1 MDEEPF
7 WTTRAALRCSPPPSR
22 AGAARDGTTTEAG
35 TAVAS
40 TAGSGGAGSR
50 TARLDERYGRR
61 APSPRRRRARVL
73 VAAVGGAAVLAWAAW
88 AGPALLLG
96 EGVSTQVVGFSA
108 PTATAVELDFQVTM
122 DPGRT
127 ARCDLRAL
135 AEDFTTVGWQT
146 VDVGPSDGDVVRRS
160 VEIRTQQPAVSAEV
174 MGCELLADG

>member
-1 MDEEPF
+1 M
-7 WTTRAALRCSPPPSR
+7 
-22 AGAARDGTTTEAG
+22 G
-35 TAVAS
+35 TASGEAPGPGAS
-40 TAGSGGAGSR
+40 TGSR
-50 TARLDERYGRR
+50 DARLEARYGRR
-61 APSPRRRRARVL
+61 GPSPGQRRLRVL
-73 VAAVGGAAVLAWAAW
+73 LAAVGGAAVLGWAAW

-122 DPGRT
+122 DPGST

-146 VDVGPSDGDVVRRS
+146 VDVGPSDADVVRRS

-174 MGCELLADG
+174 MGCELLAGG